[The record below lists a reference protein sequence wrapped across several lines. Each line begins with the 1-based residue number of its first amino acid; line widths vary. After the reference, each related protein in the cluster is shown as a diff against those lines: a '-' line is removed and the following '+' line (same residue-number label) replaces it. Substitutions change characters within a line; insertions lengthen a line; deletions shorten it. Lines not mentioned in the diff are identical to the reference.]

1 MTEQEMREIY
11 ELLLEL
17 TKHGRLTWRADGDYS
32 FSTSFS
38 RSSVSLTS
46 SIINDNAYIAMLDI
60 HNDEGVVIAT
70 ATNDPDLVV
79 DVPSL
84 FVYLID
90 PTELLKLV
98 RESVYK
104 YSSTSQNVLHELREL
119 SAHRPAA

>member
-11 ELLLEL
+11 ERLLEL
-17 TKHGRLTWRADGDYS
+17 TKQGRLTWRADGDYS

-38 RSSVSLTS
+38 RSSISLS
-46 SIINDNAYIAMLDI
+46 SSVLNDDMYISMLDI

-70 ATNDPDLVV
+70 ATNDPNLIV

-84 FVYLID
+84 FVYPLD
-90 PTELLKLV
+90 PTELLMLV

-104 YSSTSQNVLHELREL
+104 YTVTSQNVLHELREL
-119 SAHRPAA
+119 ATHRPAA